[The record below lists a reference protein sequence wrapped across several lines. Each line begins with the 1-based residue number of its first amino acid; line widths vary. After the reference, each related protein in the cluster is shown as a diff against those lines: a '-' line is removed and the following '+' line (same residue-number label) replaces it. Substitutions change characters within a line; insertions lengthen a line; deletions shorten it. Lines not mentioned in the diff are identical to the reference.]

1 MRTMKTQLTK
11 FTLENSCG
19 CQRGSDNLFVIL
31 SLDFPWSFLIQ
42 VGFKQRTSIGE
53 DSIVHS
59 TMEGR
64 ASNK

>member
-11 FTLENSCG
+11 FTKENSFG
-19 CQRGSDNLFVIL
+19 RQNGLIFVVLNLH
-31 SLDFPWSFLIQ
+31 FPWSFWTQ

-59 TMEGR
+59 TMR
-64 ASNK
+64 S